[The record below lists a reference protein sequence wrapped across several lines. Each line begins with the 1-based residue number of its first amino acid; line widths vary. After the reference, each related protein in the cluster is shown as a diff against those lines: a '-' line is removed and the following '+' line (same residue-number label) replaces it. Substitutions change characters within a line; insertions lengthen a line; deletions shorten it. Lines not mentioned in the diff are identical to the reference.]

1 MTEIQFEE
9 NRNKRANARDYL
21 ANFVNNISI
30 SDINSIKAQSSM
42 LKELTIQSDEVSR
55 NLAVIKNLSFYKKKL
70 FLIIKMIL

>member
-55 NLAVIKNLSFYKKKL
+55 NLAVIKKLPFYKKNYFWL
-70 FLIIKMIL
+70 LRWF